1 MALTTE
7 SRARAWGDLPPA
19 AMASLLERS
28 RAEGWRRALEST
40 AGAGSKFARRVND
53 LALGNWHLLLLH
65 PRSARTLDV
74 GCGFGSLSLGLAEYY
89 RMAVGAEPLRERVE
103 FAALRGRQDRS
114 AAAFVRAGGQQLP
127 FARGAFD
134 LVTMNGVLEWAALFL
149 DGDPQAL
156 QAAMLREAARLLRP
170 GGNVAVA
177 IENRFALETL
187 TGLPDTHTGVH
198 AVPALPRPVA
208 DLVMRWRKGQ
218 RYRTY
223 LHSRTGYQRLLR
235 SAGYA
240 EVQVLDLVSSYN
252 DYDFVV
258 DPHDASCY
266 RLLHERGL
274 VRAFYDAAGRLRTL
288 LSRATPRL
296 LGELSYA
303 YLVLGGQRVRTVLDP
318 DHDLWAALADWGVA
332 PGHCRFAC
340 RGTRPNELAVVC
352 HDGRRVEALVELGAG
367 VREPGRRSILPDHV
381 RRGLAAGL
389 RHWKTGA
396 VSGLACRVSLPA

>member
-1 MALTTE
+1 MTN
-7 SRARAWGDLPPA
+7 
-19 AMASLLERS
+19 LLERS
-28 RAEGWRRALEST
+28 RRDGWRRALEST
-40 AGAGSKFARRVND
+40 AGVGSAFARRVND

-74 GCGFGSLSLGLAEYY
+74 GCGFGSLSLGLADYY
-89 RMAVGAEPLRERVE
+89 RTAVGVEPLWERVD

-114 AAAFVRAGGQQLP
+114 AATFVEAGGQELP
-127 FARGAFD
+127 FADSSFD

-170 GGNVAVA
+170 EGHVAVA

-187 TGLPDTHTGVH
+187 TGLRDTHTGVH
-198 AVPALPRPVA
+198 AVPALPRPIA

-218 RYRTY
+218 HYRTY
-223 LHSRTGYQRLLR
+223 LHSRMGYQRLLR

-240 EVQVLDLVSSYN
+240 EVRVLDLVSSYN

-258 DPHDASCY
+258 DPHDASGY

-303 YLVLGGQRVRTVLDP
+303 YLVLGGRRVHTILDAVHP
-318 DHDLWAALADWGVA
+318 LWAALADWGIA
-332 PGHCRFAC
+332 PGGRRFAC

-352 HDGRRVEALVELGAG
+352 HDGGRVEALVELGAG
-367 VREPGRRSILPDHV
+367 VHDTRRRSILPDHA
-381 RRGLAAGL
+381 RRGLTAGL
-389 RHWKTGA
+389 RPWKTGS
-396 VSGLACRVSLPA
+396 VFGLGCRVLLPD